1 MAMME
6 RGVGKIEVSFRDEH
20 AITRTLHLDPDQTME
35 SILDLLR
42 ELTGFSVE
50 TQVLTYQGQS
60 LYDRRSVHDYSIKPC
75 STIYIKKVTR
85 DAKRELLMQQAIL
98 WDDGC
103 KVQTLFDEG
112 YQITTPFAT
121 MASGPLGDVCSGAQ
135 PLHYA
140 ALCLSASSLT
150 VLLRAG
156 APTEAKCEEAFVGP
170 DKGRSALRN
179 CTAMHI
185 AAVAASTTGGD
196 AGVITHLLLHDG
208 DVDAKCERANLVT
221 GTAFSGCTPLH
232 LAAGLA
238 NEHVISTLIER
249 NADLEAFCFE
259 GAAIK
264 TCRDLVEG
272 VISTRHITQQAG
284 IRDFS
289 GDAADFGSQR
299 KLYGKTYSISQL
311 Y

>member
-1 MAMME
+1 MGRQKHCMAMME

-150 VLLRAG
+150 VSARLCECPCGCLRCSTVSAGPTYPMLICDALVGVPDLCVRIPVRLLFYSG
-156 APTEAKCEEAFVGP
+156 QSLNSTG
-170 DKGRSALRN
+170 
-179 CTAMHI
+179 
-185 AAVAASTTGGD
+185 AASSW
-196 AGVITHLLLHDG
+196 
-208 DVDAKCERANLVT
+208 CAN
-221 GTAFSGCTPLH
+221 
-232 LAAGLA
+232 
-238 NEHVISTLIER
+238 
-249 NADLEAFCFE
+249 
-259 GAAIK
+259 
-264 TCRDLVEG
+264 
-272 VISTRHITQQAG
+272 
-284 IRDFS
+284 
-289 GDAADFGSQR
+289 
-299 KLYGKTYSISQL
+299 
-311 Y
+311 

>member
-1 MAMME
+1 MGRQKHCMAMME

-156 APTEAKCEEAFVGP
+156 A
-170 DKGRSALRN
+170 LRN

-238 NEHVISTLIER
+238 NEHVISTLI
-249 NADLEAFCFE
+249 
-259 GAAIK
+259 
-264 TCRDLVEG
+264 
-272 VISTRHITQQAG
+272 
-284 IRDFS
+284 
-289 GDAADFGSQR
+289 
-299 KLYGKTYSISQL
+299 
-311 Y
+311 